1 MRTSPAT
8 APLRS
13 SGTVTLRQRAGAGTG
28 HEPDA
33 AVAAAGLVASAAA
46 MSGIQARARSR
57 DGVARIV
64 AAVSKY
70 LALFVALFSAQV
82 QGALPA
88 PEPAQAAPRER
99 TTATATAPAPV
110 RLTLAQ
116 LTGQHMV
123 FAYDGLT
130 PPPALRR
137 RIARGEAAGVILFA
151 RNVRSA
157 AQVRSVVRSLQAIAR
172 PRGLRAPLL
181 VMADQEGGPVRRIA
195 GAPERAA
202 ADVTSASQA
211 RADGRAAARTLRA
224 AGVNMN
230 LAPVADVARPGA
242 ALEAER
248 RIYSRSPSEV
258 ASRASAFA
266 AGLHAGGVRATA
278 KHFPGFGAATVNT
291 DDAPARIDTP
301 LATLRS
307 VDAAPFAA
315 LIAGGVDAV
324 MISTAVY
331 PALDERPAAFSSRW
345 VGEELRDRL
354 GFRGVTIAD
363 DLGTP
368 AVRSFGSIGRRAV
381 LAARAGV
388 DLQLFVASYRS
399 SARAAEG
406 LLAAARRGDLSRTT
420 LREQARRVLALRAKL
435 PR

>member
-1 MRTSPAT
+1 M
-8 APLRS
+8 
-13 SGTVTLRQRAGAGTG
+13 
-28 HEPDA
+28 
-33 AVAAAGLVASAAA
+33 
-46 MSGIQARARSR
+46 QARARSR

-82 QGALPA
+82 QGALRA
-88 PEPAQAAPRER
+88 PEPARAAPREP
-99 TTATATAPAPV
+99 ATAAAPAPV
-110 RLTLAQ
+110 RLTLPQ
-116 LTGQHMV
+116 LAGQHMV

-137 RIARGEAAGVILFA
+137 RIARGEAAGIILFA

-157 AQVRSVVRSLQAIAR
+157 AQVRSVVRSLQAIER

-202 ADVTSASQA
+202 ADVRSASEA

-242 ALEAER
+242 ALEGER
-248 RIYSRSPSEV
+248 RIYSRSPPEV

-301 LATLRS
+301 LATLRR

-315 LIAGGVDAV
+315 LCAGGVDAV

-354 GFRGVTIAD
+354 GFRGVTITD

-381 LAARAGV
+381 LATRAGV
-388 DLQLFVASYRS
+388 DLPLFSSSYRS

-406 LLAAARRGDLSRTT
+406 LLAAARRGDLARTT
-420 LREQARRVLALRAKL
+420 LREQAQRVLGLRAKL